1 MSENAVD
8 NAGSFDTVKW
18 LLVVVLLGAAV
29 GGNYYF
35 GEMSVLVRAIGVV
48 VAVAVAL
55 FIAAKTVKGS
65 RFVNFA
71 SEARTEVRK
80 VVWPTREEATQTTLI
95 VLAATFVMALLL
107 WGLDGIAVR
116 VVSFITGLGV

>member
-8 NAGSFDTVKW
+8 NTGSLDTLKW
-18 LLVVVLLGAAV
+18 LVVVVLLGAAV

-35 GEMSVLVRAIGVV
+35 GDMSVLFRAVGVV
-48 VAVAVAL
+48 VAIAVAL
-55 FIAAKTVKGS
+55 FIAAKTAKGAQ
-65 RFVNFA
+65 FVNFA
-71 SEARTEVRK
+71 SESRTEVRK

-116 VVSFITGLGV
+116 VVSFITGIGA